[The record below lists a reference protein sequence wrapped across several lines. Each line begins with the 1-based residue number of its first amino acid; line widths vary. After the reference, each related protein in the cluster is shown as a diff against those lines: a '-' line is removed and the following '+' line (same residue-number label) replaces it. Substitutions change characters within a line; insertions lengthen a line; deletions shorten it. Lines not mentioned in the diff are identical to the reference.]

1 MLWGA
6 VQGLQEI
13 AEYALLLER
22 NAKIPHDPLRHLYR
36 RQGIEGGDPEEDART
51 FVVGR

>member
-13 AEYALLLER
+13 AEYVCSREMS
-22 NAKIPHDPLRHLYR
+22 AKIPADPLRHLYR
-36 RQGIEGGDPEEDART
+36 RQGIEGGDTQEDART
-51 FVVGR
+51 SFLGM

>member
-1 MLWGA
+1 MVGFFHPYANSCGGGEKVLWGA

-22 NAKIPHDPLRHLYR
+22 NAKIPPDPLRHLYR
-36 RQGIEGGDPEEDART
+36 R
-51 FVVGR
+51 

>member
-13 AEYALLLER
+13 AEYDFPLEMDT
-22 NAKIPHDPLRHLYR
+22 KIPPDPLRHLYR
-36 RQGIEGGDPEEDART
+36 RRRIEGGDPEEDART
-51 FVVGR
+51 YAAGL